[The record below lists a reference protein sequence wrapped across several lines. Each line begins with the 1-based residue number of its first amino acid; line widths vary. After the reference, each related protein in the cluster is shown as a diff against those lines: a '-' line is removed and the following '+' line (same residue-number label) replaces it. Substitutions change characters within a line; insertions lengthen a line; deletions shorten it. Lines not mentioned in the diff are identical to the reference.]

1 MTVYQAY
8 YASLCTIFA
17 AAMAEAN
24 APKYNP
30 NPIIK
35 LPLKPIT
42 IDDIAVNTVPI
53 TDAVT
58 LIPQSRVTSSPP
70 PLLLPSPPL
79 PILLLLPSRTCS
91 CGRYEEDG
99 LDEEKEAILVM
110 DGN

>member
-70 PLLLPSPPL
+70 PLLLPSRP
-79 PILLLLPSRTCS
+79 CS

-99 LDEEKEAILVM
+99 LDEDKEAILVM

>member
-8 YASLCTIFA
+8 YGSLCTIFA

-70 PLLLPSPPL
+70 SLLLPLPPL
-79 PILLLLPSRTCS
+79 PILLPSRPCS
-91 CGRYEEDG
+91 CGRYEEDR
-99 LDEEKEAILVM
+99 LDEDKEAILVM

>member
-1 MTVYQAY
+1 MTVYQVY
-8 YASLCTIFA
+8 YASLCTILA
-17 AAMAEAN
+17 AAMADAN

-35 LPLKPIT
+35 LPLNPIT

-70 PLLLPSPPL
+70 PLPLSPPPAILPSWL
-79 PILLLLPSRTCS
+79 RS
-91 CGRYEEDG
+91 CRRYEEDG
-99 LDEEKEAILVM
+99 VEREREPILVM

>member
-1 MTVYQAY
+1 MISILVYLVSSFGQQFNDQQLLIMPLS
-8 YASLCTIFA
+8 SLFLQTAIA
-17 AAMAEAN
+17 DAN

-58 LIPQSRVTSSPP
+58 FMPQSRVTSSPP
-70 PLLLPSPPL
+70 L
-79 PILLLLPSRTCS
+79 LLLLPYTTTTT
-91 CGRYEEDG
+91 
-99 LDEEKEAILVM
+99 
-110 DGN
+110 